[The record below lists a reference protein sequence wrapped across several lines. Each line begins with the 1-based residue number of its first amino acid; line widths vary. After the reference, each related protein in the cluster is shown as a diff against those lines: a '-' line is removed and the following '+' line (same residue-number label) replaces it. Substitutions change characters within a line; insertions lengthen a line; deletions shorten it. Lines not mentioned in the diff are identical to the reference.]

1 VIALHAHAKLNL
13 YLRVVGRRP
22 DGYHAIETILHC
34 IDVADDLEVV
44 GDSTG
49 VITLETDHDL
59 EPNVVVVAAERLAA
73 RMGTGDG
80 ASIRLT
86 KRIPV
91 GAGLGG
97 GSADAAATLVALN
110 DLWDADLDRTALMEV
125 AADVGSDV
133 PYFLIGGT
141 ALATGRGEKV
151 SALDAPKPMSFVL
164 GLSDE
169 PLMTADVYDH
179 FDELPPEDGP
189 SPAQMIAALR
199 GGDVAAIGSLVSNDL
214 ARAAVDLRPELAA
227 KKAVLAGA
235 GALGV
240 CVSGSG
246 PTVFAVATDATH
258 AASIATAV
266 AGDFDRVLV
275 VRSKDRSIERPE

>member
-22 DGYHAIETILHC
+22 DGYHAIETILHG

-44 GDSTG
+44 GDPTG

-73 RMGTGDG
+73 RTGTGDG

-97 GSADAAATLVALN
+97 GSADAAATLVALI

-151 SALDAPKPMSFVL
+151 SALDAPKPMWFVL

-214 ARAAVDLRPELAA
+214 ARAAVDLRPELAV
-227 KKAVLAGA
+227 KKAVLADA

-246 PTVFAVATDATH
+246 PTVFAVAADATH
-258 AASIATAV
+258 ATSIAKAV

-275 VRSKDRSIERPE
+275 VRST